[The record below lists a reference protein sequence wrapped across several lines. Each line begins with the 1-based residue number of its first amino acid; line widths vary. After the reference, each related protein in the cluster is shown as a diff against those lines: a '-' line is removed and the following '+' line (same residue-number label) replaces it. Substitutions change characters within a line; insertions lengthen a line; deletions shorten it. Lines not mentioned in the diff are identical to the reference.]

1 VLAPDLPPIGGFIH
15 SPEFDIAADRLPVTF
30 HQGPK
35 MSLTLMKTLLIGTL
49 AASVVPA
56 LSAAPT
62 PSLECHENGWH
73 VNGLETFCKMVEI
86 PALFGGS
93 LSVTTTNGSIT
104 IRAWDGPDMLVRA
117 QINTAAATIFDAES
131 LAAQVSID
139 VSDGRVQASGPQNT
153 MYRNWSLNYE
163 IFLPHTA
170 DLSLTTA
177 NGALSITDVQGRI
190 QFNVANGAVALVRLA
205 GQVDGKISNGALA
218 ITLGGDHWDGAGLDV
233 KTANGAITINTPY
246 DYSAHFDAS
255 TTVGT
260 VSTKYP
266 VAVQTRNGKWGIP
279 GLSGSLTFDAGIGGA
294 PIRVSRVVGTI
305 RIQRASE

>member
-1 VLAPDLPPIGGFIH
+1 
-15 SPEFDIAADRLPVTF
+15 
-30 HQGPK
+30 

-93 LSVTTTNGSIT
+93 LCVTTTNGSIT

-117 QINTAAATIFDAES
+117 QINTAAATIFDTES

-205 GQVDGKISNGALA
+205 GQVDGKI
-218 ITLGGDHWDGAGLDV
+218 
-233 KTANGAITINTPY
+233 ANGAITINTPH

-260 VSTKYP
+260 VSTNYP
-266 VAVQTRNGKWGIP
+266 VAVQTRNGKWGFP
-279 GLSGSLTFDAGIGGA
+279 GLGGSLTFDAGIGGA
-294 PIRVSRVVGTI
+294 PIRVSTVVGTI